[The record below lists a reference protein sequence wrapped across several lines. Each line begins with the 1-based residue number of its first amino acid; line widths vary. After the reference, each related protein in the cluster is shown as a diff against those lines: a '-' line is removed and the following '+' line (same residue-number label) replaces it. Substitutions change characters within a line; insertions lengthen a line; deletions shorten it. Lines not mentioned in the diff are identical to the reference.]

1 MASISSSASAGRRE
15 LSSGEPQVGVIG
27 AGAWGTALAI
37 LANRAG
43 SHTTLWTRNPQVIDS
58 IHARRENAQYLPD
71 QFIDPAIA
79 VTDDSAF
86 VSACDMLVVTIPAQS
101 LRTVAISLSD
111 KVPANV
117 PIIVATKG
125 IERGSLMLMSE
136 VLQSILPHNPYA
148 ILSGPNFAREAAAG
162 LPTATTLATHHAH
175 LTDKMIFALGGKYFR
190 LYVNDDPIGTQIG
203 GAVKNVLAIAA
214 GIVEGRG
221 LGENARAALIT
232 RGLVEMTRLARAKGG
247 SEETLMGLSGIG
259 DMMLTCMSTKS
270 RNYALGVAIGRG
282 GIARG
287 GALTEG
293 VATAESV
300 SQLARKLGVAMPI
313 AFAVHEVLSGAVP
326 VAAAIEKL
334 LERPVVSEG

>member
-1 MASISSSASAGRRE
+1 MTSDT
-15 LSSGEPQVGVIG
+15 PHVGVIG

-43 SHTTLWTRNPQVIDS
+43 SKATLWTRNAQVVES
-58 IHARRENAQYLPD
+58 IATRRENAQYLPE
-71 QFIDPAIA
+71 QFIDPAIE
-79 VTDDSAF
+79 VTDKTDFIAQ
-86 VSACDMLVVTIPAQS
+86 CDMLVITIPAQS

-111 KVPANV
+111 AVPSHI
-117 PIIVATKG
+117 PLILATKG

-136 VLQSILPHNPYA
+136 VIQSILPHNPIA

-162 LPTATTLATHHAH
+162 LPTATTLALHNTA
-175 LTDKMIFALGGKYFR
+175 LADKITYALGGKYFR

-232 RGLVEMTRLARAKGG
+232 RGVVEIARLAKAKGG
-247 SEETLMGLSGIG
+247 NEETLMGLSGIG
-259 DMMLTCMSTKS
+259 DMMLTCMSAKS
-270 RNYALGVAIGRG
+270 RNYALGLAVGKEALFRNSG
-282 GIARG
+282 
-287 GALTEG
+287 LTEG

-300 SQLARKLGVAMPI
+300 TQLARKLGVAMPI
-313 AFAVHEVLSGAVP
+313 AFAVNEVLTGQIQVGT
-326 VAAAIEKL
+326 AIERL
-334 LERPVVSEG
+334 LERPLVSEV

>member
-1 MASISSSASAGRRE
+1 MTAE
-15 LSSGEPQVGVIG
+15 TPHVGVIG

-43 SHTTLWTRNPQVIDS
+43 SHATLWTRNNQVIDS
-58 IHARRENAQYLPD
+58 IKSRRENAQYLPE

-79 VTDDSAF
+79 VTDKTDFIAQ
-86 VSACDMLVVTIPAQS
+86 CDMLVVTIPAQS

-111 KVPANV
+111 SIPSHV
-117 PIIVATKG
+117 PIIIATKG

-136 VLQSILPHNPYA
+136 VLQSILPYNPYA
-148 ILSGPNFAREAAAG
+148 ILSGPNFAREAAQG
-162 LPTATTLATHHAH
+162 LPTATTLALHQTHLA
-175 LTDKMIFALGGKYFR
+175 DKITFALGGKYFR
-190 LYVNDDPIGTQIG
+190 LYMNEDPIGTQIG

-221 LGENARAALIT
+221 LGENARAGLIT
-232 RGLVEMTRLARAKGG
+232 RGVVEIARLAKAKGG
-247 SEETLMGLSGIG
+247 DVETLMGLSGMG
-259 DMMLTCMSTKS
+259 DMLLSCTSGKS

-282 GIARG
+282 GVTRNAG
-287 GALTEG
+287 LTEG

-313 AFAVHEVLSGAVP
+313 AFAVQDVLIGHVP
-326 VAAAIEKL
+326 VASAIERL
-334 LERPVVSEG
+334 LERPLVSEL